1 MKDKIKVVLKKP
13 NEKAIVTVIDNEYE
27 EFANYC
33 DGIIDITKHPTI
45 DGVDVVLND
54 VSLMKGMSPNI
65 IVPECEEI
73 FAGPLIFV
81 GYDPDTEKS
90 LSLTDEQVDKVL
102 NYINRN
108 QVFNM
113 SVERAY
119 LYLKL
124 MGPFQQCEGEL
135 ERKGIEE
142 CQIG

>member
-13 NEKAIVTVIDNEYE
+13 NEKAIVTVIDNEHE

-33 DGIIDITKHPTI
+33 DGLIDITKHPTI
-45 DGVDVVLND
+45 DDVDVVLND
-54 VSLMKGMSPNI
+54 MSLMKGMSPNI
-65 IVPECEEI
+65 IVPEYEEI

-81 GYDPDTEKS
+81 GYDSDIGKS

-124 MGPFQQCEGEL
+124 MGPFQQCKGEL
-135 ERKGIEE
+135 EREAIEE

>member
-13 NEKAIVTVIDNEYE
+13 NEKEIVTFIDNEYE

-33 DGIIDITKHPTI
+33 DGLIDITKHPTI
-45 DGVDVVLND
+45 DDVDVVLND
-54 VSLMKGMSPNI
+54 MSLMKGMSPNI
-65 IVPECEEI
+65 IVPEYEEI

-81 GYDPDTEKS
+81 GYDSDIGKS

-124 MGPFQQCEGEL
+124 MGPFRQCECEL

>member
-1 MKDKIKVVLKKP
+1 MKEKIKVVLKKP
-13 NEKAIVTVIDNEYE
+13 NEKAIVTVIDNEHE
-27 EFANYC
+27 EFANFC
-33 DGIIDITKHPTI
+33 DGIIDIIKHPTI
-45 DGVDVVLND
+45 DDVDVVLND

-81 GYDPDTEKS
+81 GYDSDIGKS

-113 SVERAY
+113 SIERAY

-124 MGPFQQCEGEL
+124 MGPFQQCKGEL
-135 ERKGIEE
+135 ERKAIEE

>member
-1 MKDKIKVVLKKP
+1 MEGKIKVVLKKP

-27 EFANYC
+27 EFVNYC

-45 DGVDVVLND
+45 DDVNVVLND
-54 VSLMKGMSPNI
+54 MSLMKGMGPNI
-65 IVPECEEI
+65 IVPESEEI

-81 GYDPDTEKS
+81 GYDSDTGES
-90 LSLTDEQVDKVL
+90 ISLTDEQVDNVL

-113 SVERAY
+113 SIERAY

-124 MGPFQQCEGEL
+124 MGPFQCDDKL
-135 ERKGIEE
+135 EREAIEE